1 MRDVRVASA
10 ALCASLLLA
19 CSGDSAAASKPH
31 THRKPHAKV
40 ADAGAL
46 DAAADGGLDAAELE
60 PEPTA
65 RPAFCDRPGADPV
78 RTAFCDGER
87 PSIHSL
93 QDLMTLVDANVS
105 TTAEDL
111 DAGRGPATPLG
122 TIRYVALLGHST
134 ALSGHQVSPINPRAI
149 VLGKRVL
156 LAYQRGTQQV
166 ELASYTQ
173 DGTGLHFYLV
183 RFEQACNARP
193 RGCTPG
199 DLYTPRIESNWTRLT
214 ITDEEELKNT
224 SLDCRQCH
232 QRGLERGTLLMREL
246 ESPWTHFFL
255 PPFTKVTVPGVNGT
269 ELTRDYLAAKGDEAY
284 GGFAVGHVSL
294 AAAAVLQTMAGP
306 TQPLLFNAPQIL
318 AERYPDGGDGSAEEA
333 QPSPTWEGAYE
344 AFKRGEQ
351 LALPYVETRATDP
364 EKQLRL
370 TEAYQRYQS
379 GEIRADELPDL
390 ADIFPDDPQVRAR
403 IGLQTEPDATPVETL
418 IQGCGSCHND
428 VLDQTISRARF
439 NIDLS
444 RLDRAEIDV
453 ALERVKRP
461 RGAPGAM
468 PPGEARQLDPGARDR
483 LIEFL
488 RSDPSVR
495 EPNPQLV
502 HASSLGMKGGGGTG
516 RYQ

>member
-19 CSGDSAAASKPH
+19 CSSDAVSKPH
-31 THRKPHAKV
+31 V
-40 ADAGAL
+40 AAAP
-46 DAAADGGLDAAELE
+46 DAASGDAPDAEAG
-60 PEPTA
+60 EPTA
-65 RPAFCDRPGADPV
+65 RPEFCARPGADPV
-78 RTAFCDGER
+78 RTAFCADER
-87 PSIHSL
+87 PILRSL
-93 QDLMTLVDANVS
+93 EDVMTLVDANVA
-105 TTAEDL
+105 TTAEDM
-111 DAGRGPATPLG
+111 DAGKGPATPLG

-149 VLGKRVL
+149 VLGKRTL

-193 RGCTPG
+193 HGCSPG
-199 DLYTPRIESNWTRLT
+199 DLYTPRIERDWTRYT
-214 ITDEEELKNT
+214 ITDEEALKNT
-224 SLDCRQCH
+224 PLDCRQCH

-246 ESPWTHFFL
+246 ESPWTHFFF
-255 PPFTKVTVPGVNGT
+255 PPYTHVTLPGVNGT
-269 ELTRDYLAAKGDEAY
+269 ELTRDYLDAKGDEPY
-284 GGFAVGHVSL
+284 GGFAVEKVSL
-294 AAAAVLQTMAGP
+294 VAAAVLQTMVGP

-318 AERYPDGGDGSAEEA
+318 AERYPNGAVDAP
-333 QPSPTWEGAYE
+333 QPSPTWEHAYE

-351 LALPYVETRATDP
+351 LALPYLETRATDP
-364 EKQLRL
+364 EKQRRL
-370 TEAYQRYQS
+370 TQAYQRYRS

-390 ADIFPDDPQVRAR
+390 ADIFPDDPELRAR

-428 VLDQTISRARF
+428 VLDQTVSRARF
-439 NIDLS
+439 NVDLS
-444 RLDRAEIDV
+444 RLDRAEIEA
-453 ALERVKRP
+453 ALDRLERP

-468 PPGEARQLDPGARDR
+468 PPPEARQLDPGARDR

-488 RSDPSVR
+488 RSDPSAR
-495 EPNPQLV
+495 EPNAQLSR
-502 HASSLGMKGGGGTG
+502 AASLGMKGGAGMG